1 MYFDLNIV
9 LQLWGKFE
17 KYILVFSGNAD
28 KLNGDII

>member
-1 MYFDLNIV
+1 

-28 KLNGDII
+28 KLNGDIIWNI